1 MTSRADN
8 IRGERVRIAEE
19 FNLRIEGQETTIQER
34 TSGVFQAT
42 VPSDMELSSPVK
54 IENILQ
60 VVNKKTSDK
69 SDDQIVDE
77 VIFNSQAERLKK
89 ITDLTGPQQK
99 TLKKVEIELDALR
112 QPAEH
117 LAAII
122 SEEAQLFEE
131 SLLEKSDSSMSIDIS
146 FDAETLTSEDVS
158 AAQTSRDEKRQ
169 QLSKEYQETLQI
181 LNQKVNE
188 IIALANTGEQVLNK
202 DHFSGWYSLQNVESM
217 NPELAQ
223 YHLPMIKEQVLN
235 RMYNCIRYLA
245 AVRNFIEKKKIDI
258 LKEFY
263 KTDEPV
269 NLESVQFTLK
279 LGSFET
285 HNQGKVA
292 SEVTF
297 FQNDRILFKVFF
309 KPRSAKIDATI
320 IALFDA
326 LNKLTE
332 KSLNIL
338 LPVFKIIAYETDDC
352 SLWEFIDGR
361 HPEHTTNIEIEKMDI
376 PEDKKQKMR
385 NSLLRL
391 ESICKKLNVSDLHK
405 ENVLVVSDNRYNSPI
420 VPIDLES
427 IQPGSDTGLYES
439 HSPLYPEL
447 SFQEKACLSSFSL
460 SDSEFRVVPIATGT
474 FDGALSN
481 PIQFAEISSLLL
493 QACDSLSYEIQLPLA
508 DIKVLILTDFL
519 RHDVPYF
526 TEEKSQLYLGNSGQR
541 VHLGRKKEIV

>member
-34 TSGVFQAT
+34 TEGVFLAT
-42 VPSDMELSSPVK
+42 VPSDIELTSPVR

-60 VVNKKTSDK
+60 VVSKKTSDK

-77 VIFNSQAERLKK
+77 VLFNSQSERLKK

-99 TLKKVEIELDALR
+99 TLKKVETELDALR
-112 QPAEH
+112 QPAKR

-122 SEEAQLFEE
+122 SEEAQLFEQ
-131 SLLEKSDSSMSIDIS
+131 SLLEKSDSSMSLDMS
-146 FDAETLTSEDVS
+146 FDAEILTSEGVS
-158 AAQTSRDEKRQ
+158 AAQTSRDERRQ

-217 NPELAQ
+217 SPELAQ
-223 YHLPMIKEQVLN
+223 YHLPMVKEQVLN
-235 RMYNCIRYLA
+235 RMYNCFRYLA
-245 AVRNFIEKKKIDI
+245 AVRSFVEKKKIDI
-258 LKEFY
+258 LREFY
-263 KTDEPV
+263 KIDEPV
-269 NLESVQFTLK
+269 NLESVRVTLK

-292 SEVTF
+292 CEVTF

-309 KPRSAKIDATI
+309 KPRSAKIDASI
-320 IALFDA
+320 IALFET
-326 LNKLTE
+326 LNKLSE
-332 KSLNIL
+332 KSFNIL
-338 LPVFKIIAYETDDC
+338 LPVFKIIAYETENC
-352 SLWEFIDGR
+352 SLWEFIEGR
-361 HPEHTTNIEIEKMDI
+361 HPEHTTNIEIEKMNI

-385 NSLLRL
+385 DSLLRL

-405 ENVLVVSDNRYNSPI
+405 ENVLIVSDNRYNSPI

-447 SFQEKACLSSFSL
+447 SFQEKACY
-460 SDSEFRVVPIATGT
+460 
-474 FDGALSN
+474 
-481 PIQFAEISSLLL
+481 Q
-493 QACDSLSYEIQLPLA
+493 
-508 DIKVLILTDFL
+508 VL
-519 RHDVPYF
+519 V
-526 TEEKSQLYLGNSGQR
+526 
-541 VHLGRKKEIV
+541 